1 MKDKDIM
8 DIEIYSIKNND
19 WQITDE
25 EKNIVLKLPAY
36 KLSSWVDDSYL
47 KVMIEKESKKKNI
60 IIEWN
65 SSDLVFENHK
75 IFFKFGNE
83 LPDNLDCKA
92 SADKKSSIIIDSDF
106 VYNNLL
112 EYNILI
118 VRSSLQKSKTTRI
131 FDIVKFRNAINGVFK

>member
-8 DIEIYSIKNND
+8 DIEVYQIKNND
-19 WQITDE
+19 WQISDE
-25 EKNIVLKLPAY
+25 EKNIILKLPAY
-36 KLSSWVDDSYL
+36 KLSSWVDDSFL
-47 KVMIEKESKKKNI
+47 KVIVEKESKKKNI

-65 SSDLVFENHK
+65 SSDLVFETHK
-75 IFFKFGNE
+75 TFFKFDNE

-92 SADKKSSIIIDSDF
+92 SSDKKSSIIIDADF

-131 FDIVKFRNAINGVFK
+131 FEISKFRNSIDGVYK

>member
-8 DIEIYSIKNND
+8 DIEVYQIKNND
-19 WQITDE
+19 WQIIDE
-25 EKNIVLKLPAY
+25 EKNIILKLPAY

-47 KVMIEKESKKKNI
+47 KVVVEKESKIKNI

-65 SSDLVFENHK
+65 SSDLVFETHK
-75 IFFKFGNE
+75 TFFKFDNE

-92 SADKKSSIIIDSDF
+92 SDDKKSSVIIDADF
-106 VYNNLL
+106 VYNNLS
-112 EYNILI
+112 EYKILI

-131 FDIVKFRNAINGVFK
+131 FDISKFRNSIKDIL